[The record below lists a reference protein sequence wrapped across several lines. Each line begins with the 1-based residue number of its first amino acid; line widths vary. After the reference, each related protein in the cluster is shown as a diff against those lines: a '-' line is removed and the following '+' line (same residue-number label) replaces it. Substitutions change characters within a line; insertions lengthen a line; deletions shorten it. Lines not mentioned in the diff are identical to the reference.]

1 MPERMGQQ
9 ATAMKDFLM
18 TPICVCSTS
27 NQAGLELFFKSI
39 ELYSPGVP
47 IYLASPLK
55 PSLRPSP
62 FKWIPNTY
70 KNFGEAYN
78 AIMRQAFLDG
88 HQEVIIANDDIVLD
102 PTSYNLLVT
111 DRQLL
116 KEKRRERRL
125 FGCQNQH
132 E

>member
-47 IYLASPLK
+47 IYLASPSK
-55 PSLRPSP
+55 PYLSP
-62 FKWIPNTY
+62 LPLQVDT
-70 KNFGEAYN
+70 
-78 AIMRQAFLDG
+78 
-88 HQEVIIANDDIVLD
+88 
-102 PTSYNLLVT
+102 
-111 DRQLL
+111 
-116 KEKRRERRL
+116 
-125 FGCQNQH
+125 
-132 E
+132 